1 MIKFYNYI
9 LDALESTKFQLNSDP
24 TKANEEWDVLRK
36 ELNKKIY
43 KNLKKKTSNQ
53 RINSILIWNQNNW
66 TINKIL
72 CIGTFFYIYNHQS
85 KKICIIFFFIWK

>member
-1 MIKFYNYI
+1 LFLFLKIKFYNYI
-9 LDALESTKFQLNSDP
+9 LDALESTRFRLNSDP

-53 RINSILIWNQNNW
+53 RINSILI
-66 TINKIL
+66 
-72 CIGTFFYIYNHQS
+72 
-85 KKICIIFFFIWK
+85 